1 MGGNSLLTMCEYSI
15 KEGRKYILRVCM
27 MMLNVVNKIVK
38 IVMILSH
45 S

>member
-1 MGGNSLLTMCEYSI
+1 MCEYSV
-15 KEGRKYILRVCM
+15 KEERKYILRVCM

-38 IVMILSH
+38 IAMILSQ